1 MGILQELS
9 MKRGLLAGAV
19 LFGLAGCTTET
30 GGISIFTPK
39 PDTAQDALEYYYDT
53 IPNSALPKAPAG
65 MSLPASDSV
74 ITKILLASCLDE
86 EKEQSAALM
95 SVAAE
100 EADLFLMV
108 GDNVY
113 GDRDGRAFI
122 ANQPDLNEL
131 REAFSDLAAREDFQK
146 VRGTHPMMVSW
157 DDHDFGA
164 NDAGKEFPFRSY
176 AERIH
181 EVFWGLEGEDVGQ
194 WPGTYYA
201 RSFGPDGQR
210 TQIIML
216 DTRFFRSKL
225 TPTDEFGAKGK
236 ERYLP
241 APAGSMQDMLGA
253 AQWTWLENQL
263 QQPADVRLL
272 VSSIQVMPTTH
283 GWEAWS
289 TMPDERQR
297 LFSLIR
303 KTDATGVV
311 FLSGDRHSAFI
322 YEESGVL
329 PYEAHELTSSSLN
342 VAFAT
347 ETDEMDE
354 RQVGTGFPPENYGA
368 VEIDWD
374 ARAIRLKVKDNAGN
388 TVRENAIEFTDIGI
402 D

>member
-1 MGILQELS
+1 
-9 MKRGLLAGAV
+9 MKRGLTAGAV

-39 PDTAQDALEYYYDT
+39 PDSAQDALEYYYDT
-53 IPNSALPKAPAG
+53 IPNAALPKAPAG
-65 MSLPASDSV
+65 LSLPADDAV
-74 ITKILLASCLDE
+74 ITKVLVGSCLDE
-86 EKEQSAALM
+86 EKGPSSALM
-95 SVAAE
+95 SLASE
-100 EADLFLMV
+100 QADLFLMV

-113 GDRDGRAFI
+113 GDRDGRAYVN
-122 ANQPDLNEL
+122 NQPDLEEL
-131 REAFSDLAAREDFQK
+131 RESFADLAAREDFQK
-146 VRGTHPMMVSW
+146 ARANLPMMVSW

-164 NDAGKEFPFRSY
+164 NDGGKEFPFRAF
-176 AERIH
+176 AERVH
-181 EVFWGLEGEDVGQ
+181 EVFWGLDDEDVGH

-201 RSFGPDGQR
+201 RSFGPEGQR

-216 DTRFFRSKL
+216 DTRFFRSGL
-225 TPTDEFGAKGK
+225 TPTDDFGAKGK

-241 APAGSMQDMLGA
+241 APSGSMQDMLGA

-263 QQPADVRLL
+263 QQPADVRLV

-297 LFSLIR
+297 LFNLIK
-303 KTDATGVV
+303 KTEASGVV
-311 FLSGDRHSAFI
+311 FLSGDRHSSFI
-322 YEESGVL
+322 YEQGGVL
-329 PYEAHELTSSSLN
+329 PYEANELTASSLN

-388 TVRENAIEFTDIGI
+388 TVRENAVDFSDIGV